1 MNLYSSV
8 KIGRYLLFI
17 KSNLLKY
24 PLSFEILLK
33 LCVESM
39 KWGKNWENGKR
50 IKREEFNN
58 NNNKII
64 II

>member
-39 KWGKNWENGKR
+39 K
-50 IKREEFNN
+50 
-58 NNNKII
+58 
-64 II
+64 